1 MRRTRIVIV
10 GGLSAGPSAAAKARR
25 TDENAEII
33 MFEKTSH
40 VSYATCGIPYALS
53 GKIKTR
59 DKLIVVQPELLEKRF
74 GVELH
79 LDEPVTDIDP
89 EARIVYT
96 NKGAY
101 EYDKLVFAT
110 GGQAVLPPIK
120 NIESFE
126 SWAHAKTLE
135 DFDRVMKSG
144 VMDTANHFTIL
155 GAGLIGLET
164 AENLVHAGKK
174 VTVIELGNQVLANW
188 DVKFAHL
195 AKKVL
200 EDNGIDVRLGV
211 SVVEVDRTTNE
222 LILSNG
228 NRLFTDYLLVGISI
242 KPNTQMLVRKG
253 ARHLPNGALLVNKHM
268 ETSIPDIYAAGD
280 CAAINNMITGEH
292 SWYPMGTH
300 SNKGGRAAGANAAG
314 GNVTFEGG
322 YGTAIMKIFDY
333 AIARTGM
340 GPKSLER
347 AGIPFKSTL
356 IIAGSTPGFF
366 PDQKDLLLE
375 IHYDPE
381 TGVLLGAE
389 LFGEHGVDKRVD
401 VLATALYARLT
412 IDDLPRLDLA
422 YAPPFSA
429 AKDPVVVAGFVAGN
443 SMRASY
449 QEVSVVEAARALNQ
463 SVSPASYTLLDV
475 RNPTEIHKEGYIQHS
490 INIPLDELRLR
501 INEIDLDRPTYVYCA
516 KGLRGYMAS
525 LILLHHNCKKVYN
538 VAGGFTAWKT
548 IVGEVKQVEE
558 VSPVS

>member
-1 MRRTRIVIV
+1 MKKTRIIIV

-96 NKGAY
+96 DKGVY

-120 NIESFE
+120 NIEHFKD
-126 SWAHAKTLE
+126 WAHAKTLE

-144 VMDTANHFTIL
+144 VMERADHFTIL

-174 VTVIELGNQVLANW
+174 VTVIELGDQVLANW

-195 AKKVL
+195 AKNVL
-200 EDNGIDVRLGV
+200 EDHGIDVRLGV
-211 SVVEVDRTTNE
+211 SVVEVDHTTNE

-228 NRLFTDYLLVGISI
+228 KRLYTDYLLIGISI

-280 CAAINNMITGEH
+280 CAAITNMITGEH

-347 AGIPFKSTL
+347 AGIQFKSTL
-356 IIAGSTPGFF
+356 IISGSTPGFF
-366 PDQKDLLLE
+366 PDQKDLLIE

-381 TGVLLGAE
+381 TGILLGAE

-412 IDDLPRLDLA
+412 VDDLPRLDLA

-449 QEVSVVEAARALNQ
+449 HEVSVIEAVRALNQ

-475 RNPTEIHKEGYIQHS
+475 RNPTEIHKEGYIQHA
-490 INIPLDELRLR
+490 INIPLDELRGR
-501 INEIDLDRPTYVYCA
+501 INEVDLNRPTYVYCA

-558 VSPVS
+558 VSQVS